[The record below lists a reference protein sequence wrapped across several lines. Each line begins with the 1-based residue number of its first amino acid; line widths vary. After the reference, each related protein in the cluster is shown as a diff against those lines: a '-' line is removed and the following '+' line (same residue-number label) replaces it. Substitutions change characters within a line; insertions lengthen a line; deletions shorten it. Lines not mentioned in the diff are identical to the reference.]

1 MTSEIE
7 KIGISFLTN
16 FRSKLKEYDRAV
28 VIGAALSLT
37 PIFPACLFGFFLSVL
52 NFSLLK
58 RGRLLK
64 RNYKL
69 VIVSLIFSLTFTT
82 AWGYLLY
89 SFELA
94 IFMDFL
100 KGGLKFFLNLM
111 NVDQINVP
119 QQEGQS
125 V

>member
-7 KIGISFLTN
+7 KIGIAVLAN
-16 FRSKLKEYDRAV
+16 FRSKIKEYDRAV

-52 NFSLLK
+52 NFWLLK

-64 RNYKL
+64 RNYKI
-69 VIVSLIFSLTFTT
+69 VIVSLLFSLTFTAT
-82 AWGYLLY
+82 WVFILY
-89 SFELA
+89 SFELV
-94 IFMDFL
+94 IVIDFL
-100 KGGLKFFLNLM
+100 RGGLEFLLNLM
-111 NVDQINVP
+111 NVDQIDVP
-119 QQEGQS
+119 QPNGQS